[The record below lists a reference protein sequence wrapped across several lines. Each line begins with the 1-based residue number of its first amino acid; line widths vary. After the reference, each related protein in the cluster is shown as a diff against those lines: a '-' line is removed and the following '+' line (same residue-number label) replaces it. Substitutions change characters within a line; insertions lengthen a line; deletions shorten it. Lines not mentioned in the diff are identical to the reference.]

1 VLCAHT
7 HVPRFVSVSDGLVV
21 LNPGSVGLPAYAHQ
35 LPIPHVMEVGSPEAR
50 LVLDSIWYN
59 FYMAQR
65 ASIHDSVKQALVKDG
80 WDITDDPYVI
90 TFGERFLFVDLGA
103 EDHQKI
109 VGNFIGATRANLRI
123 AVEIKE
129 LRGQS
134 VIVEL
139 EQAIGQYVLYRL
151 LLNRIEPERTVYL
164 AIPDKAYRELFTEPI
179 GELVISDLPLRLL
192 VVDIEQAEVKKW
204 IPERPI
210 EKS

>member
-1 VLCAHT
+1 V
-7 HVPRFVSVSDGLVV
+7 
-21 LNPGSVGLPAYAHQ
+21 
-35 LPIPHVMEVGSPEAR
+35 
-50 LVLDSIWYN
+50 
-59 FYMAQR
+59 
-65 ASIHDSVKQALVKDG
+65 
-80 WDITDDPYVI
+80 
-90 TFGERFLFVDLGA
+90 
-103 EDHQKI
+103 
-109 VGNFIGATRANLRI
+109 
-123 AVEIKE
+123 VEIKE

-151 LLNRIEPERTVYL
+151 LLNQVEPERTVYM

-210 EKS
+210 ERSSKM

>member
-1 VLCAHT
+1 
-7 HVPRFVSVSDGLVV
+7 
-21 LNPGSVGLPAYAHQ
+21 
-35 LPIPHVMEVGSPEAR
+35 
-50 LVLDSIWYN
+50 
-59 FYMAQR
+59 MAQR
-65 ASIHDSVKQALVKDG
+65 DSIHGAVKQALVKDG
-80 WDITDDPYVI
+80 WEITDDPYVI
-90 TFGERFLFVDLGA
+90 TYGERFLFVDLGA
-103 EDHQKI
+103 EEPQEI

-151 LLNRIEPERTVYL
+151 LLNRIEPDRSVYL

-179 GELVISDLPLRLL
+179 GELVISDLPLQLL
-192 VVDIEQAEVKKW
+192 VIDVEQAEVKKW

-210 EKS
+210 EKLSKM